1 VQKLTVADNMTGLVK
16 CLSGCIL
23 LQKTHLSG
31 LFLTFVGALLQQY
44 YLLNVGTLSIWV
56 LVISAVVM
64 ALGIFLSFGA
74 LDKRPSA
81 RNYALLSIYL
91 MYFSLV
97 IMPFVRFKPLSG
109 NDMLYEF
116 MAAQDTAAHGWN
128 TFSSLHS
135 WYVDASH
142 IGYLTSASITILPVM
157 INEITGLNLILVF
170 KFVLSAI
177 ISLTPILIYLVV
189 KEIFK
194 IEKLAILSSIIFS
207 EFYFSFW
214 SVSIGG
220 ARQPIAILF
229 ILFALY
235 TTAKLLGTNQR
246 SRAYFFLVP
255 FFLFGIVF
263 SHYTMAY
270 WSIVLFFSFVIIS
283 FASSKSSSVRNIL
296 KVNLHEITLYRLRLL
311 QFVFAF
317 FILSMV
323 WYFTIPSS
331 PVPSELQSIVSLF
344 QARSTSAF
352 GIVQKEYVT
361 GGSPLGPWV
370 DNWLRLSMIL
380 CILGFLYLLFK
391 KKDFEVTL
399 FFIGGGVFL
408 LLTLVAFF
416 IPNLWTL
423 YGGFLRVYIT
433 GYFFLCTFVA
443 IALLAIDK
451 KLKGFLLPVFLM
463 LSLSMGLLLPVHGHY
478 VLYHPEATV
487 SPTAAITQYAFKES
501 EFEASVWA
509 GNYIP
514 TGQDISTDNRGYII
528 MAFANHPTIA
538 PYVSYYG
545 SSYLYLHNFAINNG
559 LWQTI
564 ENVTSIDVNS
574 IIYSNNVIYHDGN
587 MLLTKAH

>member
-1 VQKLTVADNMTGLVK
+1 MRHMKVRR
-16 CLSGCIL
+16 IYL
-23 LQKTHLSG
+23 LG
-31 LFLTFVGALLQQY
+31 LFFTLLGLALQQY
-44 YLLNVGTLSIWV
+44 YLLNVGILSIWV
-56 LVISAVVM
+56 LAIGAVVM
-64 ALGIFLSFGA
+64 ALGIFLTFGA

-109 NDMLYEF
+109 NDILYEF

-142 IGYLTSASITILPVM
+142 IAYLTSASITILPVM

-189 KEIFK
+189 EEIFK

-207 EFYFSFW
+207 EFYFSFS
-214 SVSIGG
+214 SVSIQG
-220 ARQPIAILF
+220 ARQAIAILF

-235 TTAKLLGTNQR
+235 TTAKLLGTNGH
-246 SRAYFFLVP
+246 SRTRLFLVP

-270 WSIVLFFSFVIIS
+270 WSIVLFFSFVVVS
-283 FASSKSSSVRNIL
+283 FASSKSGSVRNIL
-296 KVNLHEITLYRLRLL
+296 KVNLHEITSYRSRVV
-311 QFVFAF
+311 QFVALFV
-317 FILSMV
+317 ILSMV

-331 PVPSELQSIVSLF
+331 PLPSQLQSIVGLF
-344 QARSTSAF
+344 QLRSTSPF
-352 GIVQKEYVT
+352 SIVQTQYVT
-361 GGSPLGPWV
+361 GDSPLGPWV
-370 DNWLRLSMIL
+370 DNWLRLSIIL
-380 CILGFLYLLFK
+380 CVLGFLYLLFK

-408 LLTLVAFF
+408 LFLLVAFS
-416 IPNLWTL
+416 IPNLWAL

-433 GYFFLCTFVA
+433 GYFLLCTFEA

-451 KLKGFLLPVFLM
+451 KLKGFLLPIFLM
-463 LSLSMGLLLPVHGHY
+463 LSLPMGLLLPANAHY
-478 VLYHPEATV
+478 VLYHPEATI
-487 SPTAAITQYAFKES
+487 SPIAAITQYGFKES

-509 GNYIP
+509 GKYVPI
-514 TGQDISTDNRGYII
+514 GQYISTDNRGYVI
-528 MAFANHPTIA
+528 MTFANHPMIVPNPGGLA
-538 PYVSYYG
+538 SYYG
-545 SSYLYLHNFAINNG
+545 SSYLFLHNFAINNG

-574 IIYSNNVIYHDGN
+574 IIYGNNVIYDDGN
-587 MLLTKAH
+587 MLLTKAR